1 MVLGVMLLSVAKH
14 TLAATRKYKIII
26 YIGATVRLAVL
37 GLDNFTG
44 VGEPRPRIGRM
55 GTSTWRHPTAGL
67 ERRTMEEQVATN
79 LWRWLFQSLTRR
91 LVSMGLGLHPPFSH
105 RGHGK

>member
-1 MVLGVMLLSVAKH
+1 MLLSVAKH

-44 VGEPRPRIGRM
+44 VREPRPPNGRTGM
-55 GTSTWRHPTAGL
+55 ATWHHPTAGL
-67 ERRTMEEQVATN
+67 ERRTTEEQVATN
-79 LWRWLFQSLTRR
+79 LRRWRFQSLTRR
-91 LVSMGLGLHPPFSH
+91 LVSMGLGFHLPFCY